1 METLIVALTLDPR
14 KATLKQ
20 IQAKYGLSSN
30 EVDTNYGVV
39 SVNPDEHLYTILVTE
54 QAAHRLKGL
63 ADVVGVYSNPR
74 IETFGPPRKR

>member
-1 METLIVALTLDPR
+1 MKTLIVTLRLDPR

-30 EVDTNYGVV
+30 EVDANYGVV

-54 QAAHRLKGL
+54 GAANRLKGL
-63 ADVVGVYSNPR
+63 PDVAGVYSNPR